1 MKQEYW
7 RVHVSR
13 LLVEICNNPQCSS
26 LVTPLRILRNKLAEV
41 AQRAAELND
50 YKLNGLM
57 AELALYSVAD
67 PDDKDFDSQ
76 VKESVIKKGRAPR
89 KLRSRK
95 SKALSTH
102 SLEILRLVASVCKF
116 GAYWCPSNRCE
127 YVTDALGSIEVFVY
141 GSASTGAI
149 RTLTTRGL
157 VEEVAGAMNG
167 YSRRITP
174 AGLAYLAQLKQQHDR
189 NRLLSKPHPGPAG
202 TSEEAVGAELPQQ
215 QPAP

>member
-50 YKLNGLM
+50 DKLNGLM

-76 VKESVIKKGRAPR
+76 VKESVIKKGRA
-89 KLRSRK
+89 
-95 SKALSTH
+95 
-102 SLEILRLVASVCKF
+102 
-116 GAYWCPSNRCE
+116 
-127 YVTDALGSIEVFVY
+127 
-141 GSASTGAI
+141 
-149 RTLTTRGL
+149 
-157 VEEVAGAMNG
+157 
-167 YSRRITP
+167 
-174 AGLAYLAQLKQQHDR
+174 AQIKQQHDR